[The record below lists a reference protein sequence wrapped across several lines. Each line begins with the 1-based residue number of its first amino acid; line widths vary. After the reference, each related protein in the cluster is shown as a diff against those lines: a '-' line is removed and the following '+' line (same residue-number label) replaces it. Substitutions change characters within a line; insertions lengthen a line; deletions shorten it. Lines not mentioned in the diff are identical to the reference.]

1 MDTPNH
7 DDWVQAGKIAAKVL
21 AYGKSL
27 IKPGVKL
34 VDVADACDNKMVE
47 LGARPAFPSQISCN
61 EIAAHFCPESD
72 DASVFDNQ
80 VVSLDV
86 GACYNGAIGDNAT
99 TVDLGNNY
107 TELVKASREALSNV
121 SKMIQIGTALG
132 EIGKTVQ
139 ETIQSHG
146 FAPVRNLSGHGLAPY
161 NVHDSPSIPNYD
173 NGDLTPL
180 TSGMKI
186 AIEPFASAGKGLI
199 YESSPPTIFSF
210 VQKRPTRNPFAKQVL
225 AKIDTYRGM
234 PFTTRWI
241 SQEFGKLKA
250 QLVIKELLRN
260 GSLHAYPPLPDV
272 APVSQAEHTFLI
284 EDKVI
289 ISTKLDE

>member
-1 MDTPNH
+1 MKTPTH
-7 DDWVQAGKIAAKVL
+7 DDWIQAGRIAAEVL

-34 VDVADACDNKMVE
+34 VTVADACDQKMVE

-61 EIAAHFCPESD
+61 EIAAHFCPDED
-72 DASVFDNQ
+72 EEATFDTQ

-86 GACYNGAIGDNAT
+86 GACYNGAIGDNAVT
-99 TVDLGNNY
+99 IDLGGHH
-107 TELVKASREALSNV
+107 TELVKASKEALNNV
-121 SKMIQIGTALG
+121 ASSIQIGTTLG

-161 NVHDSPSIPNYD
+161 NVHDTPTVPNYD
-173 NGDLTPL
+173 NGDNTPL
-180 TSGMKI
+180 QQGMKI

-199 YESSPPTIFSF
+199 YESSPPTIFSL
-210 VQKRPTRNPFAKQVL
+210 VQKRPTRNPFARQIL
-225 AKIDTYRGM
+225 AKIDTYHGM

-260 GSLHAYPPLPDV
+260 GSLHAYPPLPDA

-284 EDKVI
+284 EDKVV
-289 ISTKLDE
+289 ISTKIE